1 MPRVKI
7 AESERA
13 LESESETDFK
23 ALCNQL
29 FYEIVDP
36 WDESCDILWPKYPF
50 KDFMKTKT

>member
-36 WDESCDILWPKYPF
+36 WDESCDILWPKHHS
-50 KDFMKTKT
+50 KDFIKTKT